1 MAQMKTDLGLV
12 LKHVPRGVEKVN
24 VVNYLNKPPPPVDDY
39 YYEEDSYIVNEQT
52 RGFRPNAEGSNKENW
67 RQGQGNQGRNMGITI
82 ERAFMFEMETTTATT
97 TSTEVPL
104 VIETI
109 EVGPMFCLKI
119 GKLLLGMVDIVW
131 HKLRICC
138 RSC

>member
-1 MAQMKTDLGLV
+1 MV
-12 LKHVPRGVEKVN
+12 
-24 VVNYLNKPPPPVDDY
+24 
-39 YYEEDSYIVNEQT
+39 
-52 RGFRPNAEGSNKENW
+52 
-67 RQGQGNQGRNMGITI
+67 ITI

-119 GKLLLGMVDIVW
+119 GKLLLGMVESLW
-131 HKLRICC
+131 RELRICF
-138 RSC
+138 RRL